1 MIITLDVSAAIELI
15 MGRKKQFFIKS
26 KLENADWIIAP
37 TLFIYEASNVMW
49 KYNTIKNYPKEKL
62 MKKMRYLLE
71 LVDQFI
77 ESKDIYEEA
86 ISMSF
91 NIDHPAYDAMYLVT
105 CRRRNAKLLTL
116 DSRLIKA
123 AKKINIPVLQEE
135 NKHLRNR

>member
-71 LVDQFI
+71 LVDKFV

-91 NIDHPAYDAMYLVT
+91 NINHPAYDAMYLVA

>member
-71 LVDQFI
+71 LVDKFV

-123 AKKINIPVLQEE
+123 AKKINIPVL
-135 NKHLRNR
+135 L